1 MEKLKIAFYWG
12 ASCGGCEIAVLD
24 INEKI
29 FGLLEAAEIVLWPV
43 ALDFKYKDIEN
54 MSDRFIDYTFY
65 NGSVRTE
72 EQEYL
77 AHLLRRKSKT
87 LIAFGSCACDGC
99 IPGLAN
105 LYTKKEIFQ
114 KVYGKDFSNEEKD
127 NTHPKTLSLTDEGE
141 LTLPEFYETVKTLN
155 QIAEVDYSIPG
166 CPPASETVADA
177 FDMIVNNKLPER
189 GSVLASSKDL
199 CHECPRSFPSTRI
212 HDIKRVHM
220 VDRDPEKCFLEQG
233 IICMGPATRGG
244 CGAQCINANMPCTGC
259 YGPCPNVDD
268 QGAKMIS
275 ALSALLGDDTPD
287 TSELERLVHQIKD
300 PIGTFYRYT
309 LPRSIINRRVTE

>member
-1 MEKLKIAFYWG
+1 MEKSKFAFYWG

-29 FGLLEAAEIVLWPV
+29 LDLLKVAEIVLWPV
-43 ALDFKYKDIEN
+43 ALDYKYKDVEK
-54 MSDRFIDYTFY
+54 MSDRFIDYTFF
-65 NGSVRTE
+65 NGSVRNE

-77 AHLLRRKSKT
+77 AHLLRKKSKT

-105 LYTKKEIFQ
+105 LFNKKEIFQ
-114 KVYGKDFSNEEKD
+114 KVYGQDFSNEEK
-127 NTHPKTLSLTDEGE
+127 NKTYPKTLSHRVEGD
-141 LTLPEFYETVKTLN
+141 LTLPEFYDTVKTLN
-155 QIAEVDYSIPG
+155 QIVEVDYYIPG
-166 CPPASETVADA
+166 CPPASETVANA
-177 FDMIVNNKLPER
+177 FELIMNDILPER

-199 CHECPRSFPSTRI
+199 CDECPRTFPSIRI
-212 HDIKRVHM
+212 HNLNRIHM

-233 IICMGPATRGG
+233 IICMGPSTRGG

-259 YGPCPNVDD
+259 YGPCPNVID

-275 ALSALLGDDTPD
+275 ALSALLGDDAQD
-287 TSELERLVHQIKD
+287 MSEFERLMHQIKD

-309 LPRSIINRRVTE
+309 LPRSVINRRV